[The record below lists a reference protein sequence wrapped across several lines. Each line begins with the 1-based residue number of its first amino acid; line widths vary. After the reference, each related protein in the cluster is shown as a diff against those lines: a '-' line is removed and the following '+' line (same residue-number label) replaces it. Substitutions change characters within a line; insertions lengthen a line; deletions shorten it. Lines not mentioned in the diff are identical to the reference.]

1 MWELLGGKKR
11 QCPPPSK
18 LGFVEL
24 VIFTGFFLGLMGFII
39 IIIIIIPH
47 IWDNIFGTFSER
59 RRCTDHP
66 GAHEKWWLEDKPFLL
81 GPGNFSVA
89 KR

>member
-1 MWELLGGKKR
+1 
-11 QCPPPSK
+11 
-18 LGFVEL
+18 
-24 VIFTGFFLGLMGFII
+24 MGFIV

-89 KR
+89 KRWIPGSSKSCIPYING